1 MDARK
6 IKRELKL
13 QEWAEQVKAQQ
24 ESGMT
29 IQAWCKANNV
39 PTSTFSI
46 HQRKVREA
54 VLDVNKDL
62 SMANT
67 AINMAHVQLMRS
79 PQDNIQGN
87 IHISFNGIDVAINSA
102 ASFEQTTRIL
112 EVLMNA

>member
-67 AINMAHVQLMRS
+67 AINMAHVQLME
-79 PQDNIQGN
+79 PPKDNMQGD
-87 IHISFNGIDVAINSA
+87 IHISFNGIDIAINSA
-102 ASFEQTTRIL
+102 ASFDQATRIL